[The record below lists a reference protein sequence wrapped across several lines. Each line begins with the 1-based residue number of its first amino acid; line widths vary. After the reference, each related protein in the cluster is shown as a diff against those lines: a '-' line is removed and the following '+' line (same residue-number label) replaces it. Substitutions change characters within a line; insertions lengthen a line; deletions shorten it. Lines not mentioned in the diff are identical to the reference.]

1 MTKDNDEL
9 KDGEKVRVPLLMMDN
24 QTAHSHRPGYRVS
37 AKMLTDS
44 EARERLA
51 DAYQSYEDDLCSRY
65 RNASPEPVMAA
76 PDASPILDEGFDL
89 DDSDLREI
97 AYRLYDEEI
106 SSKWKGK

>member
-24 QTAHSHRPGYRVS
+24 QTAHRHRPGYRVS

-65 RNASPEPVMAA
+65 KNASPEPVAATPAA
-76 PDASPILDEGFDL
+76 PLIDEEFDL